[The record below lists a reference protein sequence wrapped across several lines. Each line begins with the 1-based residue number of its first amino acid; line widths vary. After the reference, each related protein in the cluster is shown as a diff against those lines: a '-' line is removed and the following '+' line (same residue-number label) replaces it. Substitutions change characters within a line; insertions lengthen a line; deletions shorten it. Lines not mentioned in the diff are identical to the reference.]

1 MKLNDKAELYIW
13 DGTPEKEALA
23 RTTCLGIS
31 AHQDDIELMSWAG
44 ILGCFGKKDKW
55 FSAIVTADGAGSPRT
70 GLYADYTNEEM
81 MEVRRLEQK
90 KAAFV
95 GEYAALALLNYT
107 SSAIKD
113 GSNRDVIEDYKEIE
127 TEYALLGFSDGNQ
140 VIIPAILEFLIVSK
154 QHKGIALKGKVVP
167 TGSFEYLVE
176 QFKRFVLEMGFVG
189 VFDIDFYKSG
199 GQFYFCEMNLRF
211 GGSGYAV
218 TKMGVNLPAIMIES
232 FYGESIER
240 FSKMI
245 SKTTIYVNEKMCMD
259 DWNGGQISRKEFE
272 TLISD
277 SEIRFIPDEKDI
289 NPQVQYKKQV
299 LRCYLINWIKRITK

>member
-1 MKLNDKAELYIW
+1 MNGGKGGMRKCNNPDEL
-13 DGTPEKEALA
+13 A
-23 RTTCLGIS
+23 
-31 AHQDDIELMSWAG
+31 
-44 ILGCFGKKDKW
+44 
-55 FSAIVTADGAGSPRT
+55 
-70 GLYADYTNEEM
+70 
-81 MEVRRLEQK
+81 
-90 KAAFV
+90 
-95 GEYAALALLNYT
+95 AALDYV
-107 SSAIKD
+107 IQYR
-113 GSNRDVIEDYKEIE
+113 NRTVKVLVEDYKEIE